1 MILAGKPNRIVTRTK
16 KALSRKSL
24 TQFYRQCCLKILIII
39 GLRAISRYNII
50 PFFIHIRMIVFLLK
64 EISLHPFQEG
74 VRVQKYLSE
83 ARQLLSLAIPVI
95 IAQVSQTAMGVVD
108 TIMAGS
114 YSATDM
120 AAVAVGTSI
129 WLPAILFGH
138 GLLMALTPVVAHLNG
153 SGRRDRIAHQ
163 TRQAFLLAAAISV
176 VTMFALAQGKHAIH
190 LMNNGSPELAEKAI
204 GYLHALLWGVPG
216 YLFYQVLRSQCE
228 GLSKTKPGM
237 VIGFIGLLIN
247 IPINYVFIHGKL
259 GMPELGGIGCGVA
272 TATVYW
278 VMLLLLAG
286 YLQRSY
292 WQRDIR
298 QRKTTWRPDWSTL
311 KRLFNL
317 GLPIAL
323 AMLFEV
329 TLFAIVALLVLPL
342 GVVEVAGHQIAL
354 NFSSLMFVLPL
365 SLGVA
370 ATIRIGHRLGQ
381 GSVDAARIAAHTSIL
396 SGVALAICTAI
407 FTITLRKPIALLYNQ
422 NPDVVAMASHL
433 MLLAAVYQISDA
445 VQVIGSGVLRGYK
458 DTRAIFFITFI
469 AYWVLGLPSG
479 YILALTDWLVPR
491 MGPAGFWCGFIIGLT
506 SSAIMMVSRIRWVQ
520 RQPAELTLTRA
531 AR

>member
-1 MILAGKPNRIVTRTK
+1 M
-16 KALSRKSL
+16 
-24 TQFYRQCCLKILIII
+24 
-39 GLRAISRYNII
+39 
-50 PFFIHIRMIVFLLK
+50 
-64 EISLHPFQEG
+64 
-74 VRVQKYLSE
+74 QKYLSE
-83 ARQLLSLAIPVI
+83 ARHLLALAIPVI
-95 IAQVSQTAMGVVD
+95 IAQVSQTSMGVVD

-138 GLLMALTPVVAHLNG
+138 GLLMALTPVVANLNG

-163 TRQAFLLAAAISV
+163 TQQAFLLAAAISILTMV
-176 VTMFALAQGKHAIH
+176 VLYQGKYVIN
-190 LMNNGSPELAEKAI
+190 LMHDGAPELADKAVK
-204 GYLHALLWGVPG
+204 YLHALLWGVPG

-228 GLSKTKPGM
+228 GLSKTQPGM

-259 GMPELGGIGCGVA
+259 GMPELGGVGCGVA
-272 TATVYW
+272 TASVYW
-278 VMLLLLAG
+278 MMMLMMAA
-286 YLQRSY
+286 YSRHAY
-292 WQRDIR
+292 WLKDIR
-298 QRKTTWRPDWSTL
+298 QFKTQLKPDWAVL
-311 KRLFNL
+311 KRLSGM

-323 AMLFEV
+323 ALLFEV

-342 GVVEVAGHQIAL
+342 GVVDVAGHQIAL

-365 SLGVA
+365 SVGVA
-370 ATIRIGHRLGQ
+370 ATIRVGHRLGES
-381 GSVDAARIAAHTSIL
+381 SVEAARVAARTGIATGIL
-396 SGVALAICTAI
+396 LAMCTAI
-407 FTITLRKPIALLYNQ
+407 FTITLREPIAMLYNK

-445 VQVIGSGVLRGYK
+445 VQTIGSGVLRGYK

-469 AYWVLGLPSG
+469 AYWLLGLPSG
-479 YILALTDWLVPR
+479 YTLALTDMLVPR
-491 MGPAGFWCGFIIGLT
+491 MGPAGFWWGFIIGLT
-506 SSAIMMVSRIRWVQ
+506 SSATMMVLRIRWVQ
-520 RQPAELTLTRA
+520 RQSPACILARA

>member
-1 MILAGKPNRIVTRTK
+1 MLA
-16 KALSRKSL
+16 
-24 TQFYRQCCLKILIII
+24 
-39 GLRAISRYNII
+39 
-50 PFFIHIRMIVFLLK
+50 
-64 EISLHPFQEG
+64 
-74 VRVQKYLSE
+74 
-83 ARQLLSLAIPVI
+83 LAIPVI
-95 IAQVSQTAMGVVD
+95 IAQVSQTSMGVVD

-138 GLLMALTPVVAHLNG
+138 GLLMALTPVVANLNG
-153 SGRRDRIAHQ
+153 SGRRDRIARQ
-163 TRQAFLLAAAISV
+163 TQQAFLLAAAISIL
-176 VTMFALAQGKHAIH
+176 TMIVLYQGKYVIN
-190 LMNNGSPELAEKAI
+190 LMHDGAPELADKAVK
-204 GYLHALLWGVPG
+204 YLHALLWGVPG

-259 GMPELGGIGCGVA
+259 GMPELGGVGCGVA
-272 TATVYW
+272 TASVYW
-278 VMLLLLAG
+278 MMMLMMAA
-286 YLQRSY
+286 YSRHAY
-292 WQRDIR
+292 WLKDIR
-298 QRKTTWRPDWSTL
+298 QFKPQLKPDWAAL
-311 KRLFNL
+311 KRLSSM

-323 AMLFEV
+323 ALLFEV

-342 GVVEVAGHQIAL
+342 GVVNVAGHQIAL

-365 SLGVA
+365 SVGVA
-370 ATIRIGHRLGQ
+370 ATIRVGHRLGE
-381 GSVDAARIAAHTSIL
+381 GSAEAARVAARTGIAT
-396 SGVALAICTAI
+396 GVLLAMCTAI
-407 FTITLRKPIALLYNQ
+407 FTITLREPIAMLYNK

-445 VQVIGSGVLRGYK
+445 VQTIGSGVLRGYK

-469 AYWVLGLPSG
+469 AYWLLGLPSG
-479 YILALTDWLVPR
+479 YALALTDILVPR
-491 MGPAGFWCGFIIGLT
+491 MGPAGFWWGFIIGLT
-506 SSAIMMVSRIRWVQ
+506 SSATMMVLRIRWVQ
-520 RQPAELTLTRA
+520 RQSPARILARA

>member
-1 MILAGKPNRIVTRTK
+1 M
-16 KALSRKSL
+16 
-24 TQFYRQCCLKILIII
+24 
-39 GLRAISRYNII
+39 
-50 PFFIHIRMIVFLLK
+50 
-64 EISLHPFQEG
+64 
-74 VRVQKYLSE
+74 QKYLSE
-83 ARQLLSLAIPVI
+83 ARHLLALAIPVI
-95 IAQVSQTAMGVVD
+95 IAQVSQTSMGVVD

-138 GLLMALTPVVAHLNG
+138 GLLMALTPVVANLNG

-163 TRQAFLLAAAISV
+163 TQQAFLLAAAISILTMV
-176 VTMFALAQGKHAIH
+176 VLYQGKYVIN
-190 LMNNGSPELAEKAI
+190 LMHNGAPELADKAVK
-204 GYLHALLWGVPG
+204 YLHALLWGVPG

-228 GLSKTKPGM
+228 GLSKTHPGM

-259 GMPELGGIGCGVA
+259 GMPELGGVGCGVA
-272 TATVYW
+272 TASVYW
-278 VMLLLLAG
+278 MMMLMMAV
-286 YLQRSY
+286 YSRHAY
-292 WQRDIR
+292 WLKDIR
-298 QRKTTWRPDWSTL
+298 QFKTRLKPDWAVL
-311 KRLFNL
+311 KRLSGM

-323 AMLFEV
+323 ALLFEV

-342 GVVEVAGHQIAL
+342 GVVDVAGHQIAL

-365 SLGVA
+365 SVGVA
-370 ATIRIGHRLGQ
+370 ATIRVGHRLGE
-381 GSVDAARIAAHTSIL
+381 GSAEAARVAARTGIAT
-396 SGVALAICTAI
+396 GVLLAMCTAI
-407 FTITLRKPIALLYNQ
+407 FTITLREPIAMLYNK

-445 VQVIGSGVLRGYK
+445 VQTIGSGVLRGYK

-469 AYWVLGLPSG
+469 AYWLLGLPSG
-479 YILALTDWLVPR
+479 YTLALTDMLVPR
-491 MGPAGFWCGFIIGLT
+491 MGPAGFWWGFIIGLT
-506 SSAIMMVSRIRWVQ
+506 SSATMMVLRIRWVQ
-520 RQPAELTLTRA
+520 RQSPARILARA